1 MSRGEDKLRLQDID
15 WQNWK
20 PQQRATLVFVIRDGE
35 MLLIR
40 KKKGLGAGKINAPG
54 GRIGSGETPAE
65 GAVREAQ
72 EELHVTPTGVRE
84 AGELRF
90 QFVDGLSLHVYVFAA
105 TGCVGCPQET
115 DEAEPIWAP
124 IDAIPYNQMW
134 EDDSYWVP
142 VMLSGRTFDGR
153 FIFDGD
159 QMLDFDL
166 RLGDSRRGALES
178 LNP

>member
-1 MSRGEDKLRLQDID
+1 VKLLDID
-15 WQNWK
+15 WRVWK

-54 GRIGSGETPAE
+54 GRIAPGETPAE

-72 EELHVTPTGVRE
+72 EELRVTPTGVRP

-90 QFVDGLSLHVYVFAA
+90 QFVDGLSLHVYVFTAGGCIGSPEETEEA
-105 TGCVGCPQET
+105 TPL
-115 DEAEPIWAP
+115 WAR
-124 IDAIPYNQMW
+124 IEAIPYDQMW
-134 EDDSYWVP
+134 EDDRHWIP
-142 VMLSGRTFDGR
+142 IMLSGRTFHGR

-159 QMLDFDL
+159 RMLDHEL
-166 RLGDSRRGALES
+166 EVGSR
-178 LNP
+178 